1 MVPKSKGASRHMY
14 LISETL
20 DGGTKATQLAEAK
33 LRSECLGMGQEDT
46 EVGTLEEYVVVLP
59 FELSAHIRLTE
70 PSKSEDKVEY
80 ANVAP
85 KEAKKNKIGVLKQ
98 VVKRSMAMPWY
109 RRGGTFMES
118 SIPSLMEGER
128 LVMKRIEEMENTKA
142 NSKYRDKVKG

>member
-1 MVPKSKGASRHMY
+1 MKHDGVPPDIHTYTS
-14 LISETL
+14 LINACC
-20 DGGTKATQLAEAK
+20 KAGDMLEAEACIEFSM
-33 LRSECLGMGQEDT
+33 LLGLEGRSGDYIGKESQ
-46 EVGTLEEYVVVLP
+46 
-59 FELSAHIRLTE
+59 SSKAHIRLRE